1 MCGRYAYR
9 ASDFDYPG
17 MFGTRPGEEL
27 ADRYNVAPT
36 QPMPIVRATEDG
48 SREVAVVRWGLVPAW
63 VKDPAGLKLSLF
75 NARAEGV
82 AEKPSFRAAF
92 RSRRCLVPVSGFYE
106 WQKVDGAKQ
115 PWFITRADGKPTFFA
130 GLWESWGK
138 GEERLESG
146 TIITTGPNAE
156 MAGLHH
162 RMPVVLEE
170 DEFDVWLDH
179 GPEEVL
185 DAAPDG
191 TLSIHRVSTRVNN
204 ARNQGPELTLQVE

>member
-1 MCGRYAYR
+1 M
-9 ASDFDYPG
+9 
-17 MFGTRPGEEL
+17 
-27 ADRYNVAPT
+27 
-36 QPMPIVRATEDG
+36 
-48 SREVAVVRWGLVPAW
+48 
-63 VKDPAGLKLSLF
+63 
-75 NARAEGV
+75 
-82 AEKPSFRAAF
+82 
-92 RSRRCLVPVSGFYE
+92 PVSGFYE

-191 TLSIHRVSTRVNN
+191 TLSMHRVSTRVNN